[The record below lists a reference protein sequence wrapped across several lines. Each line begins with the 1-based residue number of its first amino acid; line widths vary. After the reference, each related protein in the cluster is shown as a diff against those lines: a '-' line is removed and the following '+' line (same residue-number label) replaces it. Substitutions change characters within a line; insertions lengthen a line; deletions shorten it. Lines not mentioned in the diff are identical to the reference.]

1 MTNNEVYPA
10 LRYFKDLL
18 EKTAGGADPA
28 PVLAPAVL
36 QIGVDPLHFALV
48 MLVNLNI
55 GMITPPYGMTLLT
68 SARIANCSY
77 DGTIRAV
84 IPFLVAELVSL
95 AIITYFPWF
104 IPVLPPS
111 LGLIS

>member
-1 MTNNEVYPA
+1 MRKLPA
-10 LRYFKDLL
+10 VLIL
-18 EKTAGGADPA
+18 A
-28 PVLAPAVL
+28 PVLAPTVL

-68 SARIANCSY
+68 SAHIANCSY
-77 DGTIRAV
+77 DGTFRAV

-104 IPVLPPS
+104 VLVLPRS